1 MVVIG
6 CMEMG
11 KCAASE
17 RPALQ
22 ETAGCREEH
31 VERVMS

>member
-1 MVVIG
+1 MVVMSFMEIG
-6 CMEMG
+6 E
-11 KCAASE
+11 CAAGK

-22 ETAGCREEH
+22 ETAGCREER

>member
-6 CMEMG
+6 CMEIG
-11 KCAASE
+11 AYAAGES
-17 RPALQ
+17 PALQ
-22 ETAGCREEH
+22 ETAGCKEKH

>member
-1 MVVIG
+1 MVVMG
-6 CMEMG
+6 CMEIG
-11 KCAASE
+11 ECAAGE
-17 RPALQ
+17 KPALQ